1 MTNSA
6 IKSTLFS
13 PDQIYI
19 TETYWKLC
27 IFKTLSLYKQH
38 IWLFQ
43 SYFLS
48 QLNFTQKSRQN
59 CQERRLHFNL
69 AWFVFIDI
77 PSYHLDFSLAD
88 FLTKPKNWDNQ
99 LLILTK
105 RTSKDQENLQV
116 KIDTSS
122 SKSFYAKKAKLSSN
136 LQVEDKYISLAE
148 YQNKN

>member
-6 IKSTLFS
+6 IKSTLFL

-27 IFKTLSLYKQH
+27 IFKTLSSCKQH

-48 QLNFTQKSRQN
+48 QLNFTQKSMQN

-77 PSYHLDFSLAD
+77 PSYHLHFSLAD

-122 SKSFYAKKAKLSSN
+122 SKSFYAKKRSLVLTYKLR
-136 LQVEDKYISLAE
+136 ISISV
-148 YQNKN
+148 